1 MYRLDQLLGA
11 SNSLPSIP
19 RVIALTLNE
28 LNKDEPDLMQLRNLL
43 GEDPILTSRLLQ
55 MVNSAAFGLHR
66 QLSSVHEALTVLG
79 LGQVRDVVLTA
90 ALVAS
95 FNQVR
100 AIPMRQFWRYS
111 LNVAKLSRRLAHY
124 REVGP
129 SPFTAGLLSAVGEL
143 ILHKGQPLVMEKID
157 TRCPWFAVERAGMEM
172 SVLSYCYAQASG
184 GFARAWSLGEDL
196 AVILETH
203 DGPPFT
209 RLVHPL
215 AGVLKLASWRART
228 IEAGM
233 DVQQL
238 KDSFPELTAR
248 ALGMDLPTVLA
259 YDLVEWTSSA
269 EVEAFAR

>member
-1 MYRLDQLLGA
+1 MYRLDQLLSA

-28 LNKDEPDLMQLRNLL
+28 LNQDEPDLMQLRNLL

-55 MVNSAAFGLHR
+55 LVNSAAFSLNR

-79 LGQVRDVVLTA
+79 LGQVRDIVLTA

-100 AIPMRQFWRYS
+100 GVPMRQFWRYS

-124 REVGP
+124 REAGP

-143 ILHKGQPLVMEKID
+143 IFYKGQPVVMESID
-157 TRCPWFAVERAGMEM
+157 TRCTWSAVERAGMEM
-172 SVLSYCYAQASG
+172 AMFGYCYAQASG
-184 GFARAWSLGEDL
+184 GFARAWNLGEDI
-196 AVILETH
+196 ATILETH

-228 IEAGM
+228 IEAGIET
-233 DVQQL
+233 QQL
-238 KDSFPELTAR
+238 GDTFPLLTAR

-259 YDLVEWTSSA
+259 YDLVEWTSTA